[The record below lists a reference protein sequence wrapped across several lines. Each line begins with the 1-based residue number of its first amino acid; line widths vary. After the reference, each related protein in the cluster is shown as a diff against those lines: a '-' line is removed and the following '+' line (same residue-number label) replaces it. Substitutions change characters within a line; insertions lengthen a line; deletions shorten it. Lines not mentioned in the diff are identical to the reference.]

1 MRVLIVHG
9 AYQQFGGEDSVVRAE
24 RELLERHGDE
34 VLLYSR
40 HNDETKNFNLAD
52 KAFFFPQTVYS
63 WKSSAEIADVV
74 HGFQP
79 DVAFVHNVYPLISP
93 SVYYKL
99 NSLGVP
105 AVQVLHNFRPFCP
118 NGLYYTQGQIC
129 EDCKGGNYLSAVR
142 KRCFRDSYLLSGLYG
157 LTLGSNRLAGM
168 VDNIAGF
175 ICLTEFFKIKM
186 QEAGVPDSKLF
197 VRPNFVYA
205 PSLQSP
211 SLQSPSLQSKTNGAG
226 NYALYLGRLSPE
238 KGCWTLIHAF
248 EQMPQLT
255 LKIIGTGPQ
264 EQELKDYVRSQ
275 GLNNIQFLGFK
286 SGAEK
291 WQLLGDAVCLVLPS
305 EWYENFPVTVL
316 EGYMAAKPVVASRM
330 GGLPYIVDDG
340 KTGLLFEAGNV
351 NELAQKIQQLAD
363 DPAAAAS
370 MGARGR
376 TLSETKYGPEQGY
389 SNLMNIFSQVQ
400 ATA

>member
-34 VLLYSR
+34 VMLYSR
-40 HNDETKNFNLAD
+40 HNDETKSFNSFQKVA
-52 KAFFFPQTVYS
+52 FFPQTVYS
-63 WKSSAEIADVV
+63 WKSSGEISDVV
-74 HGFQP
+74 HSFKP
-79 DVAFVHNVYPLISP
+79 DVAFVHNVYPLLSP
-93 SVYYKL
+93 SVYHKL
-99 NSLGVP
+99 HSLGVP

-118 NGLYYTQGQIC
+118 NGFYYTQGQIC
-129 EDCKGGNYLSAVR
+129 EACRGGNYLNAIR
-142 KRCFRDSYLLSGLYG
+142 KKCYKDSYIFSGLYA

-168 VDNIAGF
+168 IDKVSGF

-205 PSLQSP
+205 PPLS
-211 SLQSPSLQSKTNGAG
+211 GASDAG
-226 NYALYLGRLSPE
+226 KYAMYMGRLSPE

-248 EQMPQLT
+248 EQLPQIP
-255 LKIIGTGPQ
+255 LKILGTGPL
-264 EQELKDYVRSQ
+264 EHELKDYVTKKGIS
-275 GLNNIQFLGFK
+275 NIEFLGFK
-286 SGAEK
+286 SGDEK
-291 WQLLGDAVCLVLPS
+291 WQVLRNALCLVVPS

-316 EGYMAAKPVVASRM
+316 EAFMAAKPVVAARM
-330 GGLPYIVDDG
+330 GGLPYIVEDG
-340 KTGLLFEAGNV
+340 KAGLLFDSGNV
-351 NELAQKIQQLAD
+351 EQLAKQIQRLAE
-363 DPAAAAS
+363 DPAGAVR

-376 TLSETKYGPEQGY
+376 SLSETKYGPEQGY

-400 ATA
+400 ITA

>member
-34 VLLYSR
+34 VMLYSR
-40 HNDETKNFNLAD
+40 HNDETKSFNSFQKVA
-52 KAFFFPQTVYS
+52 FFPQTVYS
-63 WKSSAEIADVV
+63 WKSSGEISDVV
-74 HGFQP
+74 HSFKP
-79 DVAFVHNVYPLISP
+79 DVAFVHNVYPLLSP
-93 SVYYKL
+93 SVYHKL
-99 NSLGVP
+99 HSLGVP

-118 NGLYYTQGQIC
+118 NGFYYTQGQIC
-129 EDCKGGNYLSAVR
+129 EACRGGNYLNAIR
-142 KRCFRDSYLLSGLYG
+142 KKCYKDSYIFSGLYA

-168 VDNIAGF
+168 IDKVSGF

-205 PSLQSP
+205 PPLS
-211 SLQSPSLQSKTNGAG
+211 GASDAG
-226 NYALYLGRLSPE
+226 KYAMYMGRLSPE

-248 EQMPQLT
+248 EQLPQIP
-255 LKIIGTGPQ
+255 LKILGTGPL
-264 EQELKDYVRSQ
+264 EQELKDYVTEKAI
-275 GLNNIQFLGFK
+275 GNIQVLGFK
-286 SGAEK
+286 SGDEK
-291 WQLLGDAVCLVLPS
+291 WQLLRNALCLVVPS

-316 EGYMAAKPVVASRM
+316 EAFMAAKPVVAARM
-330 GGLPYIVDDG
+330 GGLPFIVEDG
-340 KTGLLFEAGNV
+340 KAGLLFDSGNV
-351 NELAQKIQQLAD
+351 EQLAKQIQRLAE
-363 DPAAAAS
+363 DPAGAVR

-376 TLSETKYGPEQGY
+376 SLSETKYGPEQGY

-400 ATA
+400 ITA

>member
-1 MRVLIVHG
+1 
-9 AYQQFGGEDSVVRAE
+9 
-24 RELLERHGDE
+24 
-34 VLLYSR
+34 
-40 HNDETKNFNLAD
+40 
-52 KAFFFPQTVYS
+52 
-63 WKSSAEIADVV
+63 
-74 HGFQP
+74 
-79 DVAFVHNVYPLISP
+79 
-93 SVYYKL
+93 
-99 NSLGVP
+99 
-105 AVQVLHNFRPFCP
+105 
-118 NGLYYTQGQIC
+118 
-129 EDCKGGNYLSAVR
+129 
-142 KRCFRDSYLLSGLYG
+142 
-157 LTLGSNRLAGM
+157 
-168 VDNIAGF
+168 
-175 ICLTEFFKIKM
+175 
-186 QEAGVPDSKLF
+186 
-197 VRPNFVYA
+197 
-205 PSLQSP
+205 
-211 SLQSPSLQSKTNGAG
+211 LQSKTNGAG

-286 SGAEK
+286 SGDEK
-291 WQLLGDAVCLVLPS
+291 WQLLRDAFCLVLPS